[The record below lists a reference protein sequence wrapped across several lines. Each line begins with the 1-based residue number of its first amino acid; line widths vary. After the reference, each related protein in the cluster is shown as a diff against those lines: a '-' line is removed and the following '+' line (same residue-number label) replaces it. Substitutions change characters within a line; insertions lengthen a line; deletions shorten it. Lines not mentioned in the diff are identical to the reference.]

1 MKCTKC
7 GRKDMVVDE
16 EICKE
21 ELREILCLEYRTGKK
36 VPWKN

>member
-1 MKCTKC
+1 MKC
-7 GRKDMVVDE
+7 GRKNTVVDE

-21 ELREILCLEYRTGKK
+21 KLREILCPEYRTGKK